1 MQVSEKRLL
10 ASIHDVAPCFESQVD
25 RLADLIEARLGPAR
39 YAMLVVPD
47 HWGRAPLAEAR
58 GFQARLRAWADSG
71 VEMFVHGWF
80 HRDTAEHK
88 STRIG
93 RGAHA
98 KRELIV
104 HPSIGQKSAE
114 RVGLRCHVVGHW
126 PVEFV

>member
-58 GFQARLRAWADSG
+58 GFQARQTS
-71 VEMFVHGWF
+71 
-80 HRDTAEHK
+80 
-88 STRIG
+88 
-93 RGAHA
+93 
-98 KRELIV
+98 
-104 HPSIGQKSAE
+104 
-114 RVGLRCHVVGHW
+114 
-126 PVEFV
+126 